1 MAFLY
6 DRMRRYVKGARGERE
21 LLNDLYSKG
30 FSVIRSAGSGV
41 NSISPDII
49 AVKDGRGLAF
59 ECKAWDRGSV
69 AIEKEKYDSL
79 VEWQRNSKM
88 ETYLAWRMSNMG
100 WYFIRLEEMRSNEK
114 SWSVT
119 RSDAVAISRRIESL
133 IGMQ

>member
-1 MAFLY
+1 M
-6 DRMRRYVKGARGERE
+6 MRYVKGARGERE
-21 LLNDLYSKG
+21 LLNHLHSKG

-79 VEWQRNSKM
+79 VEWQRNSRM
-88 ETYLAWRMSNMG
+88 ETYIAWRMSNMG
-100 WYFIRLEEMRSNEK
+100 WYFIRLEEMRSNDK

-119 RSDAVAISRRIESL
+119 RTDAVAISRRIDTL

>member
-1 MAFLY
+1 MQ
-6 DRMRRYVKGARGERE
+6 RYVKGARGERE
-21 LLNDLYSKG
+21 LLNYLYSKG

-49 AVKDGRGLAF
+49 AIRDGRGLAF

-88 ETYLAWRMSNMG
+88 DTYIAWRMSNMG

-119 RSDAVAISRRIESL
+119 RSDALAKSRRIESL
-133 IGMQ
+133 VGIQ

>member
-1 MAFLY
+1 
-6 DRMRRYVKGARGERE
+6 MRRYVKGARGERE

>member
-1 MAFLY
+1 
-6 DRMRRYVKGARGERE
+6 MRRYVKGARGERE
-21 LLNDLYSKG
+21 LLNNLYSKG

-59 ECKAWDRGSV
+59 ECKAWDRGSI

-79 VEWQRNSKM
+79 VEWQRNSRM
-88 ETYLAWRMSNMG
+88 ETYIAWRMSNMG

-133 IGMQ
+133 IGIQ

>member
-1 MAFLY
+1 
-6 DRMRRYVKGARGERE
+6 MRRYVKGARGERE

-88 ETYLAWRMSNMG
+88 DTYIAWRMSNMG

-119 RSDAVAISRRIESL
+119 RSDALAKSRRIESL
-133 IGMQ
+133 VGIQ

>member
-1 MAFLY
+1 M
-6 DRMRRYVKGARGERE
+6 MRYVKGARGERE
-21 LLNDLYSKG
+21 LLNHLYSKG

-88 ETYLAWRMSNMG
+88 ETYIAWRMSNMG
-100 WYFIRLEEMRSNEK
+100 WYFIRLEEMHSNDK

-119 RSDAVAISRRIESL
+119 RSDAVAISRRIETL